1 MASIQERLRRMR
13 EGEPPA
19 QSQPTETRASQ
30 TEVDKTGLGS
40 VYDRL
45 ARMRQDSEEAE
56 RQRKALQTAK
66 EQQIQ
71 QARVDLLDQAL
82 ERQRRQDLSSGTIR
96 DPADFAGEKTA
107 PRSGSF
113 GGGGQGKRADVGFT
127 GERVSGQPDWGKI
140 VTGWG
145 LQGADRI
152 ATGASS
158 TLSML
163 EGAVMKPMG
172 ALLGN
177 DQLYES
183 GIFHTINDRLQQAKE
198 ANEEY
203 FTPEYKKAGRVGEVL
218 GDIGPS
224 VVAAVPQ
231 AVLAFMTAGTSAA
244 AQGTTAGVQ
253 AAGQVARGTSVARTF
268 LGAMRNT
275 AQNPQ
280 FWYSVLSTAGNEY
293 EQAKADGADDGRAYA
308 YAALTGLLNSVVEAS
323 GGIDTLTPDNKRV
336 LRQWVDTMLDEGREE
351 VIQGAVS
358 RLAQNAVYGRENPL
372 FSLEDEN
379 AVVNPST
386 AAQEFLGGA
395 VVGGILGGGQLA
407 VQQGLNAAANRQAAR
422 RAQEGAQAVQGN
434 GGPVTQ
440 GTVQETARGQESPE
454 NDKATARADSRA
466 VVEKL
471 RENIQRIGSM
481 EPVSRLTGSEFQ
493 KSGGKLTDQVGAF
506 FRKLGNRVTRRNF
519 GDVILDERS
528 IKNDIAHGIGR
539 AKAITFAAVPDVI
552 ANGQQIDY
560 QENWKGRGKD
570 SYIFAAPVVFGN
582 QRGFVA
588 AVVIQG
594 DDNRFYLHE
603 VIGPDGELI
612 YIKKDAPETVKT
624 GISARGGDT
633 GGSEA
638 SSDITIAQ
646 ESGGVNAP
654 AAAMENEMAGAAPDG
669 RASPSGT
676 VDTVTAPAA
685 PSVAQEGGT
694 VNADL
699 EERFRAL
706 LAAEG
711 ADSTQA
717 AIGGQLL
724 ARAAAGEELNATQEA
739 LVSAMP
745 GGGALLEAA
754 ERTARRNVGNIKSDL
769 TSPERQMI
777 VERTVQRNGQQEE
790 ISTAGDSVSDGGQG
804 RLSGTGAGE
813 QFGRLGGGAGATGRA
828 SQQFRTASSRQ
839 DRVNALRQERVSSR
853 ELGVPRGTTE
863 KVIRT
868 IPEESWDDELRST
881 ADRVYRETGL
891 PVTYVTGGLQV
902 ETQAGARLVRG
913 VYTGE
918 RIIIQADNLRV
929 TTDQIADH
937 EIFHDKAA
945 QTPGLVR
952 EIREQI
958 LEQYDAEAFGRIAET
973 YARKLRGL
981 VDIPESASMDEIDGA
996 ALEILEEIFADAY
1009 AGINAFSAHAEQY
1022 NAPVEL
1028 ALEERGIGRGEQYA
1042 AGTDQTT
1049 GPPAGDYSGGE
1060 PVQNDFYRYSVD
1072 EDGEGDLYR
1081 DEGMSDVVYNT
1092 LNKRWRA
1099 AQERRQQ
1106 QTVRRE
1112 DFDTV
1117 DEYTAAMEERSTQE
1131 KAERV
1136 KPTSREEFG
1145 GTEALKRLGVKISN
1159 SAGIYDSIQEL
1170 MESDRA
1176 AKSVRRERRRAER
1189 RLDATAAERSFASG
1203 VATGIYSTEDI
1214 PASMDA
1220 DKVMELADYY
1230 WAERAAASDM
1240 IRQRRTDINRRLSEQ
1255 MEELFKDSDDFKP
1268 SRAIVLNHRTPER
1281 NMLRIFGDERGA
1293 AINKAIFDPVA
1304 ENEAERIRF
1313 VNRMYDEVRTFQ
1325 DSSGRQS
1332 ELSKE
1337 ERAVVQQ
1344 VIEGRAVGET
1354 VASMEMSSAIQSA
1367 AENIRNGADP
1377 ADAAVEF
1384 GLDREQRRLAE
1395 QYSRWLETQEILKS
1409 GQVDSVKVEN
1419 AVKKYG
1425 ELFDRFYAAINDF
1438 LVAHGYEPIG
1448 FIKGYAPHVQPE
1460 SNQNLLNRSLQA
1472 MGINTDVTRLPASI
1486 AGLTAN
1492 YRPNKRW
1499 NPYFLQRTSDITQ
1512 YDIATAFESYVDYMS
1527 DVLYHTDDI
1536 MRVRQAASYFRRTY
1550 APDEIRE
1557 NLSWADELRYGST
1570 DEKAAFLRDHD
1581 VISTTSS
1588 LTPEDVSQAMDDY
1601 VDQLYEN
1608 ITRTTKY
1615 SELVSYLDNYAN
1627 ILAGKQS
1634 MADRGWEYSS
1644 GRTVLNL
1651 GNKLVRA
1658 FGRAQVAG
1666 NLSSALNQTAQLP
1679 QIFAELGARDT
1690 AGAISDIWSGKLRR
1704 AGWAQESDF
1713 LTGKRGIDYL
1723 VTDPADMVV
1732 SALFKPAEFVD
1743 SFVST
1748 VAVRGRYLREIR
1760 AGKSE
1765 SEAMKAA
1772 DAWGKSIMG
1781 SRAKGSRPLAF
1792 EAKNPVAQM
1801 VNVFQVE
1808 ALNTWEHLSQD
1819 LPRDFREIERSQ
1831 GRRAAARALGGVIV
1845 KMLLSAFLLNR
1856 AAEETYGGT
1865 PAPFD
1870 LLGLSA
1876 NFIASG
1882 EGLTTNDWLLTV
1894 VDNGWEQLTGERLFE
1909 TELEALEGDFDWG
1922 AAAED
1927 LAYNVS
1933 NDVPYL
1939 RNVTGLLGLG
1949 DETLPLPDL
1958 YGAGEGIVDAVA
1970 NSGPFSPETLA
1981 AVGEAAAEV
1990 LPGGRQLSK
1999 TARGIS
2005 TIVRGGRYRGY
2016 GDQERLQYPV
2026 EGNLLST
2033 PQALLFGDSAL
2044 AETSRFYASGE
2055 SGLSVRQTQLYKE
2068 LVEDGADSM
2077 EVYRG
2082 IQDYREV
2089 SGDETLPPLVRGK
2102 QERDVIR
2109 ELDLT
2114 DEQKLALY
2122 HGLTGADSRA
2132 KKFQALMDAGMSW
2145 DEVMDTYDRYAELD
2159 ADETLKATDK
2169 ATELARWADGRYP
2182 EEQAEAVR
2190 EQLSFYSMIPA
2201 QAERY
2206 TALTEAGLDADTAYD
2221 LTNTLAGLEP
2231 EDDMERVSKLQ
2242 QYTAIADLPMAEADK
2257 ESALALVMSDSAY
2270 EKYQSARSAGV
2281 STEDYVWFLSATD
2294 GLEADKDENG
2304 KSISGSRKAKVLR
2317 VIDRMD
2323 LNRSQKDALF
2333 LAAGYSESTLED
2345 APWR

>member
-45 ARMRQDSEEAE
+45 ARMRQDSEEIS
-56 RQRKALQTAK
+56 RQREAK

-96 DPADFAGEKTA
+96 NPADFTGEKSA

-113 GGGGQGKRADVGFT
+113 GGSGQGQRSDAGFT
-127 GERVSGQPDWGKI
+127 GERVSGQPDWGEIAKG
-140 VTGWG
+140 VV
-145 LQGADRI
+145 LQGADQA
-152 ATGASS
+152 ATGITS

-163 EGAVMKPMG
+163 EGAVMKPVG
-172 ALLGN
+172 TLLGN

-183 GIFHTINDRLQQAKE
+183 GPFHTLNDYMQEAKE
-198 ANEEY
+198 ANEEH

-218 GDIGPS
+218 GDFGPS
-224 VVAAVPQ
+224 VVAAIPQ
-231 AVLAFMTAGTSAA
+231 AALAFLTAGTSAA

-253 AAGQVARGTSVARTF
+253 AAGQVARGASVARTF

-293 EQAKADGADDGRAYA
+293 EQAKAEGADDGRAYA

-323 GGIDTLTPDNKRV
+323 GGIDTLTPDNKRI

-358 RLAQNAVYGRENPL
+358 RLAQNAVYGQGNPL
-372 FSLEDEN
+372 FSLENEN

-386 AAQEFLGGA
+386 AAREFLGGA

-422 RAQEGAQAVQGN
+422 RAQEGVQAAQGN
-434 GGPVTQ
+434 MGPVTQ
-440 GTVQETARGQESPE
+440 GTVQEAARGQENAASPGE
-454 NDKATARADSRA
+454 TATL
-466 VVEKL
+466 VERVRRSIPNL
-471 RENIQRIGSM
+471 EDMG
-481 EPVSRLTGSEFQ
+481 PVAEVTGNEMP
-493 KSGGKLTDQVGAF
+493 SGGKVVDRLVKF
-506 FRKLGNRVTRRNF
+506 VNSIGNRVNRPGF
-519 GDVILDERS
+519 GDVLFSKGR
-528 IKNDIAHGIGR
+528 IKSSMLGHGYGN
-539 AKAITFAAVPDVI
+539 AKVETFAAVPSVI
-552 ANGQQIDY
+552 RNGVQIDH
-560 QENWKGRGKD
+560 QQDWKGRGYD
-570 SYIFAAPVVFGN
+570 TYTFAAPVN
-582 QRGFVA
+582 YRGKRTYLG
-588 AVVIQG
+588 VIVTKNVQDG
-594 DDNRFYLHE
+594 RYYVHE
-603 VIGPDGELI
+603 VVDENGSTIFRGNENTEPASDGRASLSGTVDTVASSVSSAPIINQAEQDVNQESVVHTAREGESR
-612 YIKKDAPETVKT
+612 DAPETVKT
-624 GISARGGDT
+624 GLSARGGDT
-633 GGSEA
+633 G
-638 SSDITIAQ
+638 SS
-646 ESGGVNAP
+646 G
-654 AAAMENEMAGAAPDG
+654 
-669 RASPSGT
+669 ASPIT
-676 VDTVTAPAA
+676 
-685 PSVAQEGGT
+685 SVAQEGGT

-754 ERTARRNVGNIKSDL
+754 ERTARSDL

-777 VERTVQRNGQQEE
+777 VERTVQRNGRQEE

-813 QFGRLGGGAGATGRA
+813 QFGRLGAGAGATGRA

-981 VDIPESASMDEIDGA
+981 MDIPENASMDEIDGA

-1009 AGINAFSAHAEQY
+1009 AGINSFSAHAEQY
-1022 NAPVEL
+1022 NAPVNL

-1042 AGTDQTT
+1042 AGTGQTT

-1060 PVQNDFYRYSVD
+1060 PVQNEFYRYSVD

-1240 IRQRRTDINRRLSEQ
+1240 IRQRRTDVNRRLSEQ

-1281 NMLRIFGDERGA
+1281 NILRIFGDERGA

-1690 AGAISDIWSGKLRR
+1690 AGAIADIWSGKLRR

-1713 LTGKRGIDYL
+1713 LTGKKGIDYL

-1743 SFVST
+1743 SFVSA

-1772 DAWGKSIMG
+1772 DAWGRSIMG

-1819 LPRDFREIERSQ
+1819 LPRDFREIEQSQ

-1894 VDNGWEQLTGERLFE
+1894 VDNGWEQMTGERLFG
-1909 TELEALEGDFDWG
+1909 TEPEALEGDFDWG

-1970 NSGPFSPETLA
+1970 NSGLFSPETLA

-2005 TIVRGGRYRGY
+2005 TIARGGRYRGY

-2089 SGDETLPPLVRGK
+2089 SGDETLPPLDRGK

-2132 KKFQALMDAGMSW
+2132 EKFQALMDAGMSW
-2145 DEVMDTYDRYAELD
+2145 DEVMDAYDRYAELD

-2270 EKYQSARSAGV
+2270 EKYQGARSAGV

-2333 LAAGYSESTLED
+2333 LAAGYSESTLGD

>member
-1 MASIQERLRRMR
+1 MGRLIRRD
-13 EGEPPA
+13 G
-19 QSQPTETRASQ
+19 T
-30 TEVDKTGLGS
+30 GS
-40 VYDRL
+40 VGTIQRSNEADTEELRSGVVVASGNAGRL
-45 ARMRQDSEEAE
+45 VTTGGGRTAPQRLKTISQQEAKRQ
-56 RQRKALQTAK
+56 K
-66 EQQIQ
+66 QIQ

-96 DPADFAGEKTA
+96 NPADFTGEKSA

-113 GGGGQGKRADVGFT
+113 GGSGQGKRSDVGFT
-127 GERVSGQPDWGKI
+127 GERVSGQPDWGEIAKG
-140 VTGWG
+140 VV
-145 LQGADRI
+145 LQGADQA
-152 ATGASS
+152 ATGITS

-163 EGAVMKPMG
+163 EGAVMKPVG
-172 ALLGN
+172 TLLGN

-183 GIFHTINDRLQQAKE
+183 GPFHTLNGYMQEAKE
-198 ANEEY
+198 ANEEH

-218 GDIGPS
+218 GDFGPS
-224 VVAAVPQ
+224 VVAAIPQ
-231 AVLAFMTAGTSAA
+231 AALAFLTAGTSAA

-253 AAGQVARGTSVARTF
+253 AAGQVARGASVARTF

-293 EQAKADGADDGRAYA
+293 EQAKAEGADDGRAYA

-323 GGIDTLTPDNKRV
+323 GGIDTLTPDNKRI

-358 RLAQNAVYGRENPL
+358 RLAQNAVYGQGNPL
-372 FSLEDEN
+372 FSLENEN

-422 RAQEGAQAVQGN
+422 RAQEGVQAAQGD

-440 GTVQETARGQESPE
+440 GTVQEAARGQESPE

-471 RENIQRIGSM
+471 RENIQLIGSM

-506 FRKLGNRVTRRNF
+506 FRRLGNRVTRRNF

-676 VDTVTAPAA
+676 VDTVATPAA

-777 VERTVQRNGQQEE
+777 VERTVQRNGRQEE

-813 QFGRLGGGAGATGRA
+813 QFGRLGAGAGATGRA

-981 VDIPESASMDEIDGA
+981 MDIPENASMDEIDGA

-1009 AGINAFSAHAEQY
+1009 AGINSFSAHAEQY
-1022 NAPVEL
+1022 NAPVNL

-1042 AGTDQTT
+1042 AGTGQTT

-1060 PVQNDFYRYSVD
+1060 PVQNEFYRYSVD

-1690 AGAISDIWSGKLRR
+1690 AGAIADIWSGKLRR

-1713 LTGKRGIDYL
+1713 LTGKKGIDYL

-1743 SFVST
+1743 SFVSA

-1772 DAWGKSIMG
+1772 DAWGRSIMG

-1808 ALNTWEHLSQD
+1808 ALNTWEHLFQD
-1819 LPRDFREIERSQ
+1819 LPRDFREIEQSQ

-1894 VDNGWEQLTGERLFE
+1894 VDNGWEQMTGERLFG
-1909 TELEALEGDFDWG
+1909 TEPEALEGDFDWG

-1970 NSGPFSPETLA
+1970 NSGLFSPETLA

-2005 TIVRGGRYRGY
+2005 TIARGGRYRGY

-2089 SGDETLPPLVRGK
+2089 SGDETLPPLDRGK

-2132 KKFQALMDAGMSW
+2132 EKFQALMDAGMSW
-2145 DEVMDTYDRYAELD
+2145 DEVMDAYDRYAELD

-2270 EKYQSARSAGV
+2270 EKYQGARSAGV

-2333 LAAGYSESTLED
+2333 LAAGYSESTLGD

>member
-1 MASIQERLRRMR
+1 MGRLIRRD
-13 EGEPPA
+13 G
-19 QSQPTETRASQ
+19 T
-30 TEVDKTGLGS
+30 GS
-40 VYDRL
+40 VGTIQRSNEADTEELRSGVVVASGNAGRL
-45 ARMRQDSEEAE
+45 VTTGGGRTAPQRLKTISQQEAKRQ
-56 RQRKALQTAK
+56 K
-66 EQQIQ
+66 QIQ

-96 DPADFAGEKTA
+96 DPADFTGEKTA

-113 GGGGQGKRADVGFT
+113 GGSGQGQRSDAGFT
-127 GERVSGQPDWGKI
+127 GERVSGQPDWGEIIK
-140 VTGWG
+140 GWV
-145 LQGADRI
+145 LQGADQA
-152 ATGASS
+152 ATGITS

-183 GIFHTINDRLQQAKE
+183 GPFHTLNDYMQEAKE
-198 ANEEY
+198 ANEEH
-203 FTPEYKKAGRVGEVL
+203 FTPEYKKAGRIGEVL

-253 AAGQVARGTSVARTF
+253 AAGQAAQGAGVARTF
-268 LGAMRNT
+268 LNTLRNT

-280 FWYSVLSTAGNEY
+280 FLYSVLSTAGNEY
-293 EQAKADGADDGRAYA
+293 EQAKAEGADDGRAYA

-358 RLAQNAVYGRENPL
+358 RLAQNAVYGQGNPL
-372 FSLEDEN
+372 FSLENEN

-386 AAQEFLGGA
+386 AAREFLGGA

-422 RAQEGAQAVQGN
+422 RAQEGAQAAQGD
-434 GGPVTQ
+434 GGPVTR
-440 GTVQETARGQESPE
+440 GTVQEAARGQESPE

-493 KSGGKLTDQVGAF
+493 KSGGKLTDQVGTF
-506 FRKLGNRVTRRNF
+506 FRRLGNRVTRRNF

-638 SSDITIAQ
+638 SSDITIPQ
-646 ESGGVNAP
+646 ESRGVNAP
-654 AAAMENEMAGAAPDG
+654 AAAMENEMAGAASDG
-669 RASPSGT
+669 RASSSGT
-676 VDTVTAPAA
+676 VDTVATPAA
-685 PSVAQEGGT
+685 PSVAQGGGA

-706 LAAEG
+706 LVAEG

-777 VERTVQRNGQQEE
+777 VERTVQRNGRQEE

-813 QFGRLGGGAGATGRA
+813 QFGRLGAGAGATGRA

-981 VDIPESASMDEIDGA
+981 MDIPENASMDEIDGA

-1009 AGINAFSAHAEQY
+1009 AGINSFSAHAEQY
-1022 NAPVEL
+1022 NAPVNL

-1042 AGTDQTT
+1042 AGTGQTT

-1060 PVQNDFYRYSVD
+1060 PVQNEFYRYSVD

-1240 IRQRRTDINRRLSEQ
+1240 IRQRRTDVNRRLSEQ

-1281 NMLRIFGDERGA
+1281 NILRIFGDERGA

-1690 AGAISDIWSGKLRR
+1690 AGAIADIWSGKLRR

-1713 LTGKRGIDYL
+1713 LTGKKGIDYL

-1743 SFVST
+1743 SFVSA

-1772 DAWGKSIMG
+1772 DAWGRSIMG

-1808 ALNTWEHLSQD
+1808 ALNTWEHLFQD
-1819 LPRDFREIERSQ
+1819 LPRDFREIEQSQ

-1894 VDNGWEQLTGERLFE
+1894 VDNGWEQMTGERLFG
-1909 TELEALEGDFDWG
+1909 TEPEALEGDFDWG

-1970 NSGPFSPETLA
+1970 NSGLFSPETLA

-2005 TIVRGGRYRGY
+2005 TIARGGRYRGY

-2089 SGDETLPPLVRGK
+2089 SGDETLPPLDRGK

-2132 KKFQALMDAGMSW
+2132 EKFQALMDAGMSW
-2145 DEVMDTYDRYAELD
+2145 DEVMDAYDRYAELD

-2270 EKYQSARSAGV
+2270 EKYQGARSAGV

-2333 LAAGYSESTLED
+2333 LAAGYSESTLGD

>member
-1 MASIQERLRRMR
+1 MATIQERLRRLR
-13 EGEPPA
+13 TGETPGTAASPSGGPENETGERRAA
-19 QSQPTETRASQ
+19 QSGGLTVTE
-30 TEVDKTGLGS
+30 
-40 VYDRL
+40 RL
-45 ARMRQDSEEAE
+45 AKMRQDGEEIS
-56 RQRKALQTAK
+56 RQREAK

-82 ERQRRQDLSSGTIR
+82 ERQRMNSVQQG
-96 DPADFAGEKTA
+96 DFLLPGRAGQAAKRNVRVQSPE
-107 PRSGSF
+107 REGS
-113 GGGGQGKRADVGFT
+113 A
-127 GERVSGQPDWGKI
+127 DWGEIIK
-140 VTGWG
+140 GWV
-145 LQGADRI
+145 LQGADQA
-152 ATGASS
+152 ATGITS

-163 EGAVMKPMG
+163 EGAVMKPVG
-172 ALLGN
+172 TLLGN

-183 GIFHTINDRLQQAKE
+183 GPFHTLNDYMQEAKE
-198 ANEEY
+198 ANEEH

-218 GDIGPS
+218 GDFGPS
-224 VVAAVPQ
+224 VVAAIPQ
-231 AVLAFMTAGTSAA
+231 AALAFLTAGTSAA

-253 AAGQVARGTSVARTF
+253 AAGQVARGASVARTF

-293 EQAKADGADDGRAYA
+293 EQAKAEGADDGRAYA

-323 GGIDTLTPDNKRV
+323 GGIDTLTPDNKRI

-407 VQQGLNAAANRQAAR
+407 VQQGINAAANRQAAR
-422 RAQEGAQAVQGN
+422 RAQEGAQAAQGD

-440 GTVQETARGQESPE
+440 GTVQEAVRGQESPE

-506 FRKLGNRVTRRNF
+506 FRRLGNRVTRRNF

-588 AVVIQG
+588 AVVLRG
-594 DDNRFYLHE
+594 NDNAFYLHE

-624 GISARGGDT
+624 GLSARGGDT

-638 SSDITIAQ
+638 SSDITIPQ

-654 AAAMENEMAGAAPDG
+654 AAAMENEMTGAAPDG

-676 VDTVTAPAA
+676 FDTVATPAA

-706 LAAEG
+706 LVAEG

-777 VERTVQRNGQQEE
+777 VERTVQRNGRQEE

-813 QFGRLGGGAGATGRA
+813 QFGRLGAGAGATGRA

-981 VDIPESASMDEIDGA
+981 MDIPENASMDEIDGA

-1009 AGINAFSAHAEQY
+1009 AGINSFSAHAEQY
-1022 NAPVEL
+1022 NAPVNL

-1042 AGTDQTT
+1042 AGTGQTT

-1060 PVQNDFYRYSVD
+1060 PVQNEFYRYSVD

-1117 DEYTAAMEERSTQE
+1117 DEYTAAMEERSTQK

-1240 IRQRRTDINRRLSEQ
+1240 IRQRRTDVNRRLSEQ

-1281 NMLRIFGDERGA
+1281 NILRIFGDERGA

-1690 AGAISDIWSGKLRR
+1690 AGAIADIWSGKLRR

-1713 LTGKRGIDYL
+1713 LTGKKGIDYL

-1743 SFVST
+1743 SFVSA

-1772 DAWGKSIMG
+1772 DAWGRSIMG

-1808 ALNTWEHLSQD
+1808 ALNTWEHLFQD
-1819 LPRDFREIERSQ
+1819 LPRDFREIEQSQ

-1894 VDNGWEQLTGERLFE
+1894 VDNGWEQMTGERLFG
-1909 TELEALEGDFDWG
+1909 TEPEALEGDFDWG

-1970 NSGPFSPETLA
+1970 NSGLFSPETLA

-2005 TIVRGGRYRGY
+2005 TIARGGRYRGY

-2089 SGDETLPPLVRGK
+2089 SGDETLPPLDRGK

-2132 KKFQALMDAGMSW
+2132 EKFQALMDAGMSW

-2270 EKYQSARSAGV
+2270 EKYQGARSAGV

-2333 LAAGYSESTLED
+2333 LAAGYSESTLGD

>member
-45 ARMRQDSEEAE
+45 ARMRQDSEEIS
-56 RQRKALQTAK
+56 RQREAK

-96 DPADFAGEKTA
+96 NPADFTGEKSA

-113 GGGGQGKRADVGFT
+113 GGSGQGKRSDVGFT
-127 GERVSGQPDWGKI
+127 GERVSGQPDWGEIAKG
-140 VTGWG
+140 VV
-145 LQGADRI
+145 LQGADQA
-152 ATGASS
+152 ATGITS

-198 ANEEY
+198 ANEEH

-218 GDIGPS
+218 GDFGPS

-253 AAGQVARGTSVARTF
+253 AAGQAAQGAGVARTF
-268 LGAMRNT
+268 LNTLRNT

-280 FWYSVLSTAGNEY
+280 FLYSVLSTAGNEY
-293 EQAKADGADDGRAYA
+293 EQAKAEGADDGRAYA

-386 AAQEFLGGA
+386 AAREFLGGA

-422 RAQEGAQAVQGN
+422 RAQEGAQAAQGD

-440 GTVQETARGQESPE
+440 GTVQEAARGQESPE

-506 FRKLGNRVTRRNF
+506 FRRLGNRVTRRNF

-528 IKNDIAHGIGR
+528 IKNDIANGIGR

-638 SSDITIAQ
+638 SSDITIPQ
-646 ESGGVNAP
+646 ESRGVNAP
-654 AAAMENEMAGAAPDG
+654 AAAMENEMAGAASDG
-669 RASPSGT
+669 RASSSGT
-676 VDTVTAPAA
+676 VDTVATPAA
-685 PSVAQEGGT
+685 PSVAQGGGA

-706 LAAEG
+706 LVAEG

-777 VERTVQRNGQQEE
+777 VERTVQRNGRQEE

-813 QFGRLGGGAGATGRA
+813 QFGRLGAGAGATGRA

-1690 AGAISDIWSGKLRR
+1690 AGAIADIWSGKLRR

-1713 LTGKRGIDYL
+1713 LTGKKGIDYL

-1743 SFVST
+1743 SFVSA

-1772 DAWGKSIMG
+1772 DAWGRSIMG

-1808 ALNTWEHLSQD
+1808 ALNTWEHLFQD
-1819 LPRDFREIERSQ
+1819 LPRDFREIEQSQ

-1894 VDNGWEQLTGERLFE
+1894 VDNGWEQMTGERLFG
-1909 TELEALEGDFDWG
+1909 TEPEALEGDFDWG

-1970 NSGPFSPETLA
+1970 NSGLFSPETLA

-2005 TIVRGGRYRGY
+2005 TIARGGRYRGY

-2055 SGLSVRQTQLYKE
+2055 SGLSARQTQLYKE

-2089 SGDETLPPLVRGK
+2089 SGDETLPPLDRGK

-2132 KKFQALMDAGMSW
+2132 EKFQALMDAGMSW
-2145 DEVMDTYDRYAELD
+2145 DEVMDAYDRYAELD

-2270 EKYQSARSAGV
+2270 EKYQGARSAGV

-2333 LAAGYSESTLED
+2333 LAAGYSESTLGD